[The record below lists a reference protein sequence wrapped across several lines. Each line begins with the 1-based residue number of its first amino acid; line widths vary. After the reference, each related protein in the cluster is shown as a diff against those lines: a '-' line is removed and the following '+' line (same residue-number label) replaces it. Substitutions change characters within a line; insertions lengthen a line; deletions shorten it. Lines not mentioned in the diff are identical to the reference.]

1 MKVGKLLVLSALA
14 LVFSFVMLPNTFA
27 QSENARVRVVHASPD
42 APAVD
47 VFVDGNRVLTD
58 VPFFA
63 ASDYLELAPG
73 EHRFQVA
80 PAGEAAEASV
90 IDTTATL
97 EAGTAYTVAATGL
110 LDNIQPTVLVDDLS
124 APADG
129 QAKVRVLHFVPDAPA
144 VDVSV
149 QGGDTLLSGLEFPNA
164 SDYLEVPADTYDLA
178 VTPSGDDTVVI
189 DLTGT
194 TLEAGMIYDVAA
206 TGTLD
211 TITPEVLT
219 PPVGA
224 AAPAQQEEPTEEPEA
239 PEVPEA
245 TEEPEAMAATEVP
258 AAATATPVPAA
269 GAPSTLPT
277 TAEGTTTPLTLL
289 VLGALVLVGLG
300 AFLLHRRMLG

>member
-1 MKVGKLLVLSALA
+1 MKAGKLFVLSALA
-14 LVFSFVMLPNTFA
+14 LVLSLVVIPNTFA
-27 QSENARVRVVHASPD
+27 QAENARVRVIHASPD

-80 PAGEAAEASV
+80 PSGEAAESSV

-97 EAGTAYTVAATGL
+97 EAGMAYTVAATGL
-110 LDNIQPTVLVDDLS
+110 LENIQPTVFVDDLS

-129 QAKVRVLHFVPDAPA
+129 QVKVRVLHLVPDAPA

-149 QGGDTLLSGLEFPNA
+149 QGGDTLISGLEFPNA
-164 SDYLEVPADTYDLA
+164 SDYLEVPADTYDLV

-194 TLEAGMIYDVAA
+194 ALDAGTIYDVAA
-206 TGTLD
+206 TNTLD

-224 AAPAQQEEPTEEPEA
+224 AAPAQQEEPTEA
-239 PEVPEA
+239 PEEAA
-245 TEEPEAMAATEVP
+245 TEEP
-258 AAATATPVPAA
+258 AATAAPAPTTAPAA

-277 TAEGTTTPLTLL
+277 TSEGTTSPLTLL
-289 VLGALVLVGLG
+289 ALGALLLVGLG
-300 AFLLHRRMLG
+300 ALLLRRRTLG

>member
-1 MKVGKLLVLSALA
+1 MKVGKLLVLSALT
-14 LVFSFVMLPNTFA
+14 LVLSLVLIPNTFA
-27 QSENARVRVVHASPD
+27 QAENARVRVIHASPD

-80 PAGEAAEASV
+80 PAGEAAESSV

-97 EAGTAYTVAATGL
+97 EAGMAYTVAATGL
-110 LDNIQPTVLVDDLS
+110 LENIQPTVFVDDLS

-129 QAKVRVLHFVPDAPA
+129 QVKVRVLHLVPDAPA

-149 QGGDTLLSGLEFPNA
+149 QDGDTLISGLEFPNA
-164 SDYLEVPADTYDLA
+164 SDYLEVPADTYDLV

-194 TLEAGMIYDVAA
+194 ALEAGTIYDVAA
-206 TGTLD
+206 TNTLD
-211 TITPEVLT
+211 TITPEILT

-224 AAPAQQEEPTEEPEA
+224 AAPAQQEEPTEA
-239 PEVPEA
+239 PEEAA
-245 TEEPEAMAATEVP
+245 TEEP
-258 AAATATPVPAA
+258 AATAAPDATAAPAPTTAPAA

-277 TAEGTTTPLTLL
+277 TSEGTTSPLTLPA
-289 VLGALVLVGLG
+289 LGALLLVGLG
-300 AFLLHRRMLG
+300 ALLLRRRTLG